1 MAKIKWQNLMRDL
14 SNSNLSISNNNLS
27 INLTF

>member
-1 MAKIKWQNLMRDL
+1 MAKIKWQNLMRAL